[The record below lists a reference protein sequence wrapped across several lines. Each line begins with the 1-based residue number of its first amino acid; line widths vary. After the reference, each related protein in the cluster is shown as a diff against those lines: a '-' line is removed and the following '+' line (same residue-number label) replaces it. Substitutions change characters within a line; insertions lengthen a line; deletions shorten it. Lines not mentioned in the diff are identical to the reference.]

1 MRRKVKSAVGRQKQ
15 TREHGGSIRERDG
28 KLYARIQY
36 IGPDGKSHDKHRLAK
51 NRTHAREL
59 IRQMRDELEKHGPA
73 ALDSHHMTFG
83 DLATQYE
90 KVKLFKAEYVNGRKI
105 AGVRS
110 LLPAKSA
117 LTALVAH
124 FGRKQIRTIK
134 HSDLE
139 HYKLTRLR
147 TPVVFGKAKEREGQK
162 HAGGQPK
169 TSRKRKARIETTRQ
183 RSITAVNRELELM
196 RAMMRFAQRESWLF
210 RSPFETGA
218 PVISKASETQRDRVL
233 TTDEEIRL
241 LAACNGKRAHLRGL
255 LICALDTAMR
265 RGELFKLAWPDVD
278 FAANL
283 IRVRATNTKTERA
296 RTVGMTPR
304 VAEALTALRDQ
315 APPNYSGSVFGIRD
329 TVKTAWSSAMNEA
342 KIADFRLHDCRHTA
356 ITRMIQA
363 GMPAAEVM
371 KISGHTQWTT
381 FARYVN
387 VNEQA
392 ARRGAELLSV
402 YLGQAPPKAETV
414 QQSNAVN

>member
-1 MRRKVKSAVGRQKQ
+1 MGNKAKTGRRKQ

-36 IGPDGKSHDKHRLAK
+36 VGPDGKSHDKHRLAK

-83 DLATQYE
+83 ELAAQYE
-90 KVKLFKAEYVNGRKI
+90 KAKLFKAEFVNGRKI

-117 LTALVAH
+117 LTALVNH

-147 TPVVFGKAKEREGQK
+147 TPVVLGKSKTLDGDKATARPSKRR
-162 HAGGQPK
+162 PK
-169 TSRKRKARIETTRQ
+169 PKALKETTRQ

-210 RSPFETGA
+210 RSPFEMGA

-233 TTDEEIRL
+233 TADEEARL

-255 LICALDTAMR
+255 IISALDTAMR
-265 RGELFKLAWPDVD
+265 RGELFKLVWPDVD
-278 FAANL
+278 FGANL
-283 IRVRATNTKTERA
+283 IRVRATNTKTERP

-304 VAEALTALRDQ
+304 VVQALITLRDQ

-329 TVKTAWSSAMNEA
+329 TVKTAWASALIEA

-387 VNEQA
+387 INEQA
-392 ARRGAELLSV
+392 ARRGAELLSA
-402 YLGQAPPKAETV
+402 YLGQASGKPETV
-414 QQSNAVN
+414 QQSDAVN